1 MAYQQVGTPRFYV
14 DSISWLASLGVNVA
28 PDNDL
33 YSFEYLGLNPS
44 KQFEYDIPAQ
54 PATTA
59 AYLLNQT
66 HLPKVPLNFCAIL
79 GHNYA
84 GQRIKIGMHIG
95 SELQTYDTVWFQGS
109 GSETS
114 VNSGTYSNG
123 DADFIPEYNGFTII
137 TFNEVLDKDI
147 QKLHIYQPD
156 DTGTNTG
163 AWNSKTGSFCFGK
176 YFDMPHSPDLSL
188 TLSYDY
194 SGIKHTT
201 TLGGSSLS
209 NNFYSKPPKWG
220 DKLGAWEL
228 HNPDDGDP
236 PNQDLSRSGRKVWDL
251 SFSYLDDGDVFGAN
265 QLLSFTPGVDLN
277 DDNYDGSIPS
287 GDLKSTTEFQYN
299 LLTDNNFYSQVIH
312 KTNGGQ
318 LPFLFQPNKDD
329 PTNIVIARFDMS
341 TFACKQVANGVYNI
355 KVKIRESW

>member
-1 MAYQQVGTPRFYV
+1 M
-14 DSISWLASLGVNVA
+14 
-28 PDNDL
+28 
-33 YSFEYLGLNPS
+33 
-44 KQFEYDIPAQ
+44 
-54 PATTA
+54 
-59 AYLLNQT
+59 
-66 HLPKVPLNFCAIL
+66 
-79 GHNYA
+79 
-84 GQRIKIGMHIG
+84 
-95 SELQTYDTVWFQGS
+95 
-109 GSETS
+109 
-114 VNSGTYSNG
+114 
-123 DADFIPEYNGFTII
+123 
-137 TFNEVLDKDI
+137 
-147 QKLHIYQPD
+147 
-156 DTGTNTG
+156 
-163 AWNSKTGSFCFGK
+163 
-176 YFDMPHSPDLSL
+176 
-188 TLSYDY
+188 
-194 SGIKHTT
+194 
-201 TLGGSSLS
+201 
-209 NNFYSKPPKWG
+209 
-220 DKLGAWEL
+220 

-329 PTNIVIARFDMS
+329 NTNIVIARFDMS